1 MTQRPRFLV
10 LTGSALALT
19 AALLTAPAIAGND
32 CDVPIADWQPR
43 EAVQQMATQKGWQIE
58 HIKIDDGCYK
68 VRALDADGQRIKA
81 KLDPQTLEI
90 IKLKQSKH
98 KKKQKKEHQRQHQP
112 ASDAVQDSAPP
123 AAIFTPGSTPR
134 AQVE

>member
-43 EAVQQMATQKGWQIE
+43 EAVQQMAAQKGWQIE

-68 VRALDADGQRIKA
+68 VRATDAQGQHIKA
-81 KLDPQTLEI
+81 KIDPQTLEI
-90 IKLKQSKH
+90 IKLKQSNH
-98 KKKQKKEHQRQHQP
+98 KKKQKKERQRQL
-112 ASDAVQDSAPP
+112 ASDAVQDNAPP
-123 AAIFTPGSTPR
+123 AAIFTPGSAPR